1 MWRTK
6 YKVQHR
12 HCQPIKSQ
20 QHHHTPSIS
29 IQNMSDVRALLR
41 AKRQE
46 ARISHPLASYTASG
60 QLRCIIC
67 STLVKF
73 ASAWEGH
80 LGSKAHRTRVARIK
94 EEERLRDAA
103 RIREEVAD
111 AAQEEEEQEQEEQ
124 EAQQMVEQAGHKRKS
139 ADSTS
144 NETSTSKKPKLG
156 AVAAAGGFPADFFS
170 DPSSAVVFST
180 HSDTDDEEPIVSAEL
195 PRSALD
201 LEYEKFQKEFLQV
214 SDPRETYER
223 ATIVAEP
230 ELVPTGSEGLP
241 VSAAHEDDP
250 KVQEGKE
257 EEKVE
262 LTEEQKR
269 QQKEDEEKELIMDRL
284 MEEERA
290 QEEADMKVQMMKN
303 RLEAFKKQREAA
315 RAARAAQKASW

>member
-1 MWRTK
+1 
-6 YKVQHR
+6 
-12 HCQPIKSQ
+12 
-20 QHHHTPSIS
+20 
-29 IQNMSDVRALLR
+29 MSDVRALLR

-46 ARISHPLASYTASG
+46 VRISHPLASYTTSG
-60 QLRCIIC
+60 QLRCLIC

-80 LGSKAHRTRVARIK
+80 LGSKAHRARVARIK
-94 EEERLRDAA
+94 EEERLRDAT
-103 RIREEVAD
+103 RIKDEVAD
-111 AAQEEEEQEQEEQ
+111 TAQEEEEEE
-124 EAQQMVEQAGHKRKS
+124 EETQQMAEQAGHKRKS
-139 ADSTS
+139 ADSIS
-144 NETSTSKKPKLG
+144 NEPPTTKKPKLG
-156 AVAAAGGFPADFFS
+156 ATAATAEFPADFFS

-180 HSDTDDEEPIVSAEL
+180 NSNTDDEEPAIPAPAES

-201 LEYEKFQKEFLQV
+201 LEYEKFQREFLPT
-214 SDPRETYER
+214 SDSRETYER

-230 ELVPTGSEGLP
+230 ELAPKDSEGLP
-241 VSAAHEDDP
+241 VSAEDDP

-257 EEKVE
+257 EEKAE

-315 RAARAAQKASW
+315 RAAKAAQKASW

>member
-1 MWRTK
+1 M
-6 YKVQHR
+6 
-12 HCQPIKSQ
+12 PIKSGDLGW
-20 QHHHTPSIS
+20 TVSTLSSIP
-29 IQNMSDVRALLR
+29 NTMSDVRALLR

-73 ASAWEGH
+73 SSAWEGH
-80 LGSKAHRTRVARIK
+80 LGSKAHRTRVAHIK
-94 EEERLRDAA
+94 EEERLRDTTKMK
-103 RIREEVAD
+103 EEVAG
-111 AAQEEEEQEQEEQ
+111 AAQEEEEEAAEE
-124 EAQQMVEQAGHKRKS
+124 EEETQQMAERAGHKRKS

-144 NETSTSKKPKLG
+144 DENSTFKKQKRGP
-156 AVAAAGGFPADFFS
+156 AAGFPADFFS
-170 DPSSAVVFST
+170 DPSSALVFGT
-180 HSDTDDEEPIVSAEL
+180 NSDTDDEEPATPAEP

-201 LEYEKFQKEFLQV
+201 LEYERFQKEFLQA

-230 ELVPTGSEGLP
+230 ELAPQGIEGLP
-241 VSAAHEDDP
+241 VSAEDDP
-250 KVQEGKE
+250 KVQE
-257 EEKVE
+257 EEKIE
-262 LTEEQKR
+262 LTEEQKQ

-315 RAARAAQKASW
+315 RAAKKAS

>member
-1 MWRTK
+1 
-6 YKVQHR
+6 
-12 HCQPIKSQ
+12 
-20 QHHHTPSIS
+20 
-29 IQNMSDVRALLR
+29 MSDVRALLR

-46 ARISHPLASYTASG
+46 VRISHPLASYTTSG
-60 QLRCIIC
+60 QLRCLIC

-80 LGSKAHRTRVARIK
+80 LGSKAHRTHVARIK
-94 EEERLRDAA
+94 EEERLRDAT
-103 RIREEVAD
+103 RIKEDAD
-111 AAQEEEEQEQEEQ
+111 AAQEEEEEET
-124 EAQQMVEQAGHKRKS
+124 QQMAEQAGHKRKS
-139 ADSTS
+139 IDSVS
-144 NETSTSKKPKLG
+144 NEPPTSKKPKLG
-156 AVAAAGGFPADFFS
+156 ATAATAGFPADFFS
-170 DPSSAVVFST
+170 DPSSAVVSST
-180 HSDTDDEEPIVSAEL
+180 NSDTDDEEPAVPAPAES

-201 LEYEKFQKEFLQV
+201 LEYEKFQREFLPA

-230 ELVPTGSEGLP
+230 ELAPKDSEGLP
-241 VSAAHEDDP
+241 ISAEDNP
-250 KVQEGKE
+250 KAQEGKE

-315 RAARAAQKASW
+315 RAAKAAQKASW